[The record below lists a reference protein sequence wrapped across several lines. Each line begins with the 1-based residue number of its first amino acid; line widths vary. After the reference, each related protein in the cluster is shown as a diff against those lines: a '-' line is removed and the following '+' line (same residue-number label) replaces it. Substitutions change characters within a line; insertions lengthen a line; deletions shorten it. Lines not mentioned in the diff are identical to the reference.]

1 MYRPRTTYRIT
12 GAALVFVFILLSGI
26 GCQRAE
32 SPVRSDILFATT
44 PVFSFIVQE
53 IAGDAFDVRSL
64 LPAGQSP
71 HTFEPR
77 PSVVRAASNA
87 RILIYGAPNLDEW
100 ITRFED
106 LPQVSLIGLLPDSLW
121 LPRGSATPNP
131 HFWMDPLAVQAIA
144 RPLSETLCA
153 LEPDHCEAFRD
164 NASAFHADLDS
175 LNATLARDLSAL
187 RGASFVVSHPFLEYF
202 ATRYALETTSIVT
215 GSGGLEPTPR
225 ALSRILESVSSTGA
239 LAVLTETSEPSRAAR
254 TVAESAGIGLIGLD
268 VVGGTDGRMTYDD
281 LLRYNAARLLE
292 VIR

>member
-1 MYRPRTTYRIT
+1 MYRPHTSYRII
-12 GAALVFVFILLSGI
+12 GAALVFVFILVSSI

-32 SPVRSDILFATT
+32 SPVRSDVLFATT

-53 IAGDAFDVRSL
+53 IAGDVFDVQSL

-121 LPRGSATPNP
+121 LPRGSETPNP

-144 RPLSETLCA
+144 HPLSRTLCA
-153 LEPDHCEAFRD
+153 LEPDHCEAFRA
-164 NASAFHADLDS
+164 NATAFHTDLDS

-187 RGASFVVSHPFLEYF
+187 RGASFVVSHAFLEYF

-215 GSGGLEPTPR
+215 GSSGLEPSPR
-225 ALSRILESVSSTGA
+225 TLSRILESVSSTGA

-268 VVGGTDGRMTYDD
+268 VVGGTNGRMTYDEV
-281 LLRYNAARLLE
+281 LGYNASRLLE